1 MSRPHSGIAPIEDTH
16 CMNADDLPESD
27 IAIVGMSGRFPGAP
41 DADALWTRVRNGD
54 DCLVDLD
61 PEALLAAG
69 LPASLVQSTDYVKRA
84 GVLAGVDHFDAAF
97 FGIGT
102 RDAAIM
108 DPQHR
113 HFYEVAWEA
122 IESAGYVP
130 ERFDGAIGVF
140 AGCGMNTYL
149 VNNLLTNPQLV
160 DQVGWFLLRHTAN
173 DKDFLAT
180 GVSYRLDLR
189 GPSINVQTAC
199 STSLVAIH
207 LAVQS
212 LLSFE
217 TDMAIA
223 GGVTIE
229 VPHGRG
235 YRYHEGEILA
245 PDGLCR
251 AFDQLSGG
259 TVLASGAGVV
269 ALRRLTDA
277 YRDGDPILAVIKGS
291 AVNNDGARKVSY
303 LAPSVDGHAD
313 VVKEALAVA
322 GLSAR
327 DITLLEAH
335 GTGTAVGDPI
345 EVAALTEGFR
355 ATTKDNGFCRLVST
369 KPNIGHLDTAAGV
382 ASMIKVVQ
390 ALRHETLPPLAN
402 YTGPSPL
409 IDIERTPFVLS
420 GEAAPWPSAL
430 GTPRRA
436 GVSSLGVGGTN
447 AHVIV
452 EEAPAYEPTPNAA
465 PEQVLALSG
474 RTAKAVDDA
483 AARLADFLET
493 EPHANLADVAYT
505 LTTGRREMSHRRVV
519 TATDVVD
526 AVAQL
531 RSPDR
536 RRSHNGQ
543 TADSAPGVAF
553 MFPGGG
559 AQYVGMGAGLDE
571 RFIVYHQTMREG
583 IELTKKL
590 ANGFDLAPLLAAD
603 GDDDALRQADAS
615 LPAVF
620 ITSVAMAKQFMAW
633 GITPKTFVGH
643 SLGEYAA
650 AHLCGVLS
658 FEDTLFLVVTRAQL
672 MARVGGVGAA
682 MLAVPLPEATVR
694 ELLPPSISLA
704 TVNAFDECV
713 VSGHAVDVC
722 GFEDQLAADG
732 IICTR
737 IPLAAAAHSSLL
749 DPILPE
755 FLAAVRKVTFSPPQ
769 MPYLSNLTGT
779 WITQAQATDPQYWV
793 DHLRNTVRFDDCL
806 ATALADGPL
815 ALVEVGPGQ
824 SLSSH
829 ARRQETNKPVAVISS
844 LRHPNDTIGDTAH
857 SLHAF
862 AKLWTVGVPV
872 ALEQFCGDGHRRLRL
887 PTYPFQGERHWIE
900 PGNGYSTTEGSAA
913 VRVTATGGADAPES
927 KPSGPTRIDNLD
939 DWFWEPQWVE
949 RELVSVRTPTVGP
962 WLLIGDDDPLVNAIS
977 AELRHRG
984 EIVRTA
990 SSFDAEHLGSARAVA
1005 VVGPGGVNSFEFDRD
1020 GARWLRDTVDAARAL
1035 GNHPD
1040 GVARLGVVT
1049 RGATTASGVA
1059 ARPVDALALG
1069 TVLVA
1074 PAEYPYLTTVLV
1086 DLDAGAGVTSAV
1098 VAVDELLAATDRVV
1112 ARRGAARLVPEPV
1125 RVRVASPLPDVA
1137 TFRRGGTYLVTGALG
1152 GVGHVLAKHLAVA
1165 HDASLILVSSEA
1177 VPEGD
1182 ERQRW
1187 LERHG
1192 NDDATSRRI
1201 QRVLELEAVAV
1212 KVVTVVADLADDA
1225 SLRRALDEGE
1235 RRIGRIDGAIH
1246 AAGRLQDRLIETVTA
1261 EDHEAVIGP
1270 KARAAVVLVD
1280 ELARRNA
1287 ELLVLVGS
1295 TSTTLA
1301 PGGQTSYVAANA
1313 VLDAL
1318 AGQRGS
1324 LRVVTM
1330 DYGVWAGTGMAAHAA
1345 RKIRLGIED
1354 GAPIAHPVLT
1364 EMHTA
1369 RDGSFAFIGRLD
1381 ATHDWI
1387 VSEHRSETDVA
1398 LLPGTGHVELM
1409 LAALQH
1415 SGFTHAGLRN
1425 VALLEPLIVPDT
1437 TPVTVKVTLTA
1448 ADAKGT
1454 RSVRI
1459 DSDQGHGRAWHTH
1472 SEAEISPDAAKRAV
1486 DIIDVETVERR
1497 CGIDGIDVL
1506 AGPRRHL
1513 HLGAHWNS
1521 VLDASL
1527 GDAEIV
1533 GHLML
1538 GDAFTSDADAWVA
1551 HPALLDVATA
1561 FGVYLGASNHERV
1574 LYVPVGYD
1582 AITSF
1587 APLPAGVVVH
1597 AVRQTSSTD
1606 QILRVD
1612 LTLADAA
1619 GRIALRVRGLSLRP
1633 MRDPGNFAI
1642 MPPNEDGA
1650 GSRAMTPLLELAEE
1664 LGIREA
1670 EGALLVERLLATGK
1684 SRLIASSV
1692 DLDSLRDPD
1701 PDVDAAVGDAP
1712 PKAATM
1718 VEALTTMWRELLGVT
1733 EIDADDDFFDLGGH
1747 SLIAIRLMT
1756 RIHRELGVRFQLA
1769 TLFEAPTINKLAALV
1784 RTERPDIDATLA
1796 LAASTGAPAT
1806 AAPAANGSSPKRA
1819 GHSSSL
1825 VPIRPAGTKEP
1836 FFLVHG
1842 AGGNVLYLWSM
1853 VRALPEGRPVYG
1865 FQAHGV
1871 DGQDQP
1877 DQTIEAMA
1885 ERYVAALRSFKPG
1898 PYLLG
1903 GYSGGG
1909 IIALEMVRQLQALG
1923 EQVRT
1928 VVLFDSIPAQF
1939 GFPTNGRRARYVA
1952 KNLVTAG
1959 PKPVLPYLDELAR
1972 RTLRKFVPSPAA
1984 REAARHEQAKE
1995 MGYTDVTEFGFVDLE
2010 DHFATVVQ
2018 RYVMPRY
2025 DTDAVLMKAD
2035 EVWPIHPH
2043 DYYWKRYV
2051 TGRIDVVTVPG
2062 NHNTMFA
2069 TDNAMVL
2076 AEKLVGILDAYD
2088 GPVIS

>member
-1 MSRPHSGIAPIEDTH
+1 
-16 CMNADDLPESD
+16 MNADDLPESD

-54 DCLVDLD
+54 DCLVDLN

-97 FGIGT
+97 FGIGK

-130 ERFDGAIGVF
+130 ECFDGAIGVF

-180 GVSYRLDLR
+180 GVSYRLNLR

-229 VPHGRG
+229 VPHARG

-245 PDGLCR
+245 PDGMCR
-251 AFDQLSGG
+251 AFDERSGG

-382 ASMIKVVQ
+382 ASIIKVVQ

-420 GEAAPWPSAL
+420 GEAAPWPSAP

-452 EEAPAYEPTPNAA
+452 EEAPAYEPTPDAA

-505 LTTGRREMSHRRVV
+505 LTTGRRAMSHRRVV
-519 TATDVVD
+519 TATDVAG

-536 RRSHNGQ
+536 RRSQNGQ

-571 RFIVYHQTMREG
+571 RFNVYHQTMREG

-590 ANGFDLAPLLAAD
+590 ADGLDLAPLLAPGA
-603 GDDDALRQADAS
+603 DDDALRQADAS

-620 ITSVAMAKQFMAW
+620 ITSVAMATQFMAW

-650 AHLCGVLS
+650 AHLSGVLS

-694 ELLPPSISLA
+694 ELLPASISLA

-713 VSGHAVDVC
+713 VSGHAVDVY
-722 GFEDQLAADG
+722 GFDDQLAADG
-732 IICTR
+732 ITCTR

-755 FLAAVRKVTFSPPQ
+755 FLAAARKVTLSPPQ

-779 WITQAQATDPQYWV
+779 WITEAQATDPQYWV
-793 DHLRNTVRFDDCL
+793 EHLRNTVRFADCL

-815 ALVEVGPGQ
+815 ALVEAGPGQ
-824 SLSSH
+824 SLSSY
-829 ARRQETNKPVAVISS
+829 ARRQEANKPVAVISS
-844 LRHPNDTIGDTAH
+844 LRHPNDTIADTAH

-913 VRVTATGGADAPES
+913 ATVTGTGDAGTTKS

-949 RELVSVRTPTVGP
+949 REVVSVRTATVGP
-962 WLLIGDDDPLVNAIS
+962 WLIVGDDDDPLINAIS
-977 AELRHRG
+977 VELRHRG

-990 SSFDAEHLGSARAVA
+990 SSFDAKRLGPARAVA
-1005 VVGPGGVNSFEFDRD
+1005 VVGAGGIDAVELDRA

-1040 GVARLGVVT
+1040 GIARLGVVT

-1074 PAEYPYLTTVLV
+1074 PAEYPDLTTVLV

-1098 VAVDELLAATDRVV
+1098 AAVDELLAATDRVV
-1112 ARRGAARLVPEPV
+1112 ARRGATRLVPEPV
-1125 RVRVASPLPDVA
+1125 RVRVTAPLPDMP

-1165 HDASLILVSSEA
+1165 HDAALILVSSET

-1201 QRVLELEAVAV
+1201 QRVLELEAVAA
-1212 KVVTVVADLADDA
+1212 KVVTVAADLADAA

-1261 EDHEAVIGP
+1261 DDHEAVIGP
-1270 KARAAVVLVD
+1270 KARAAVVLAD

-1287 ELLVLVGS
+1287 ELLVLIGS

-1345 RKIRLGIED
+1345 RKMRLGIED
-1354 GAPIAHPVLT
+1354 GTPIAHPVLT
-1364 EMHTA
+1364 EKHTA
-1369 RDGSFAFIGRLD
+1369 RDGSIAFIGRLD

-1387 VSEHRSETDVA
+1387 VSEHRSETGVA

-1409 LAALQH
+1409 LAVLQH
-1415 SGFTHAGLRN
+1415 AGFTHAGLRN

-1437 TPVTVKVTLTA
+1437 APVTVKVTLTA

-1454 RSVRI
+1454 RFVRI
-1459 DSDQGHGRAWHTH
+1459 DSDQGQGRVWHTH

-1486 DIIDVETVERR
+1486 DIIDVETIERR
-1497 CGIDGIDVL
+1497 CGLDGIDVL

-1513 HLGAHWNS
+1513 HLGARWDS

-1527 GDAEIV
+1527 GDAEVV

-1561 FGVYLGASNHERV
+1561 FGVHLGASDDERV

-1587 APLPAGVVVH
+1587 APLPASLVVH
-1597 AVRQTSSTD
+1597 AARQPSSTD
-1606 QILRVD
+1606 QMLRVD
-1612 LTLADAA
+1612 LTLADPA

-1642 MPPNEDGA
+1642 MAPHDDDV
-1650 GSRAMTPLLELAEE
+1650 GSRAMAPLLVLAEE

-1684 SRLIASSV
+1684 PRLIASSV
-1692 DLDSLRDPD
+1692 ELDSLRDHR
-1701 PDVDAAVGDAP
+1701 PDVDAAARDETP
-1712 PKAATM
+1712 PAATL
-1718 VEALTTMWRELLGVT
+1718 VDALTTMWRDLLGVT
-1733 EIDADDDFFDLGGH
+1733 DIATDDDFFDLGGH
-1747 SLIAIRLMT
+1747 SLIAIRLMA

-1769 TLFEAPTINKLAALV
+1769 ALFEAPTIDTLAALV
-1784 RTERPDIDATLA
+1784 RTERPEIDAALA
-1796 LAASTGAPAT
+1796 LAVSTGAPAT
-1806 AAPAANGSSPKRA
+1806 TTPDASANAPESANRSN
-1819 GHSSSL
+1819 SL
-1825 VPIRPAGTKEP
+1825 VPIRSAGTKKP
-1836 FFLVHG
+1836 FFIVHG
-1842 AGGNVLYLWSM
+1842 AGGNVLYLWSL

-1865 FQAHGV
+1865 FQANGV

-1885 ERYVAALRSFKPG
+1885 ARYVTALRAFKPG

-1928 VVLFDSIPAQF
+1928 VVLFDSIPARF
-1939 GFPTNGRRARYVA
+1939 GFPPNGRQARYVA

-1959 PKPVLPYLDELAR
+1959 PKQVLPYLDELAR
-1972 RTLRKFVPSPAA
+1972 RTFRKFVPSPAD
-1984 REAARHEQAKE
+1984 REAARQEQAKE
-1995 MGYTDVTEFGFVDLE
+1995 MGYTDVSEFGFVDLE
-2010 DHFATVVQ
+2010 DYFATVVQ
-2018 RYVMPRY
+2018 RYEMPRY
-2025 DTDAVLMKAD
+2025 DTTAVLMKAD

-2043 DYYWKRYV
+2043 DYYWKRYI
-2051 TGRIDVVTVPG
+2051 TGHLSVVTVPG

-2069 TDNAMVL
+2069 TDNAVVL

-2088 GPVIS
+2088 GPVIA